1 MPNFRRT
8 KQILSMEQQLLQT
21 AQEELEETIKTIEA
35 DRQTIS
41 VLQQEQTFTVRQIKD
56 ALSQGTAR

>member
-1 MPNFRRT
+1 M
-8 KQILSMEQQLLQT
+8 SMEQQLLQT